1 MARIQ
6 VLVALVA
13 TFIITTIGACAYY
26 QLSIGNA
33 NPKNAIMSEALRVCL
48 KDLGSLRYS
57 TLTQGGTIIV
67 LSNDQIEDTSLPR
80 SMGSLKIVVL
90 NQATIDAKAA
100 AEGPFLYLVFNEVN
114 VYEDTAYVSFHV
126 TGIFDSGSG
135 GSINLTLQDGI
146 WVGEGG
152 FWWIA

>member
-1 MARIQ
+1 MARIR

-13 TFIITTIGACAYY
+13 TFLITTIGACAYY
-26 QLSIGNA
+26 QLSIGDA
-33 NPKNAIMSEALRVCL
+33 NPKNAIMREALRVCL

-67 LSNDQIEDTSLPR
+67 LSNDQIEDASLPR

-90 NQATIDAKAA
+90 SQATIDAKAA
-100 AEGPFLYLVFNEVN
+100 AEGPFLYLVFDEVN
-114 VYEDTAYVSFHV
+114 IYDDIAYVSFYV

-135 GSINLTLQDGI
+135 GSISLTRQNKT